1 MRSLAIR
8 SLALLAVVSWGLS
21 SVSAGDIGQSDSIEA
36 FRAIEEAGLVE
47 KPISF
52 EQMGLSAITELT
64 DDQGMSVRGQ
74 AFVAPAI
81 DVSFV
86 TGLLVDPLAASYIE
100 TAGIQFA
107 HESASAEGLANGLHS
122 QLLLVVVF

>member
-1 MRSLAIR
+1 MRTLTIR
-8 SLALLAVVSWGLS
+8 SLALLAVVSWCTPL
-21 SVSAGDIGQSDSIEA
+21 VSAGEIGQTDSMEE

-47 KPISF
+47 KPMVL
-52 EQMGLSAITELT
+52 EQAGLSAIMELT

-86 TGLLVDPLAASYIE
+86 TGLLVDPFAASYIE
-100 TAGIQFA
+100 TAGIQFVYD
-107 HESASAEGLANGLHS
+107 SASAEGLANGTHS
-122 QLLLVVVF
+122 QLLLVIVF